1 MIELAELLALIL
13 ALIGLGV
20 VADHVVEPWLER
32 RDARRRNSGR

>member
-20 VADHVVEPWLER
+20 VADRWDPTGEKTDAWNRNHR
-32 RDARRRNSGR
+32 R